1 MRKRF
6 FTVCIAILIVLVCV
20 LAAGCTS
27 RASYDI
33 KETSLR
39 EGGKGTAVLVKEICE
54 NYPDRTM
61 GTGADYA
68 FIRYLAAEM
77 QSYGYPAATFEDE
90 GGTGGSGTG
99 GGQTELSDTNVSE
112 SGTGAT
118 VSVNEFEFSNYYTQE
133 KEKGYNLVYDIP
145 AATDTKDTVLLLA
158 SYDNCAGLVISSVD
172 YTTGQTTKDKI
183 GGEGAYS
190 NATGVAVLLRI
201 AYELADKQLPYN
213 LSIAFVDCGE
223 NSWDGAA
230 EVAKKYENSEGNFI
244 CLNFNR
250 LGAGDYTYIYSDE
263 SSQAYN
269 DYFYSAVKKTDSNGV
284 FAEIPMN
291 KQVADIKFIDAQ
303 KTDCSHFAMY
313 GDNLVFNI
321 RGLAVASYVS
331 FNWSAF
337 EHPFYTETA
346 GYENVMGTSADT
358 YKVLTERLG
367 GGEEGEKVLAQRLDA
382 VVLNA
387 VTAISADN
395 ASTLFGAVESS
406 DPAKSGNYA
415 DAASVASLIVKIAI
429 IAACVIAAIVLTFKV
444 KDNLVKK
451 QKEKFERMQR
461 EANVTRTAQPS
472 AEDIFS
478 LGGENKGDKE
488 EENDKSGNKG
498 NGGSDGSDDI
508 FEGF

>member
-6 FTVCIAILIVLVCV
+6 FTVCIAILTVLVCV

-27 RASYDI
+27 RESFEI
-33 KETSLR
+33 KETTLR
-39 EGGKGTAVLVKEICE
+39 EGGKGTAGLVKEICE

-68 FIRYLAAEM
+68 FIRYLAEEM

-90 GGTGGSGTG
+90 GGTGSGTG
-99 GGQTELSDTNVSE
+99 GGQTELSDAVVSE

-145 AATDTKDTVLLLA
+145 AATDTADTVLLLA

-244 CLNFNR
+244 CLNFNK

-269 DYFYSAVKKTDSNGV
+269 DYFYSAVKKTDSSGV

-303 KTDCSHFAMY
+303 KTEYSHFAMY

-387 VTAISADN
+387 VTAISAEN
-395 ASTLFGAVESS
+395 ASTLFGAVASS
-406 DPAKSGNYA
+406 DPAKSGKYS

-461 EANVTRTAQPS
+461 EANGARTAQPS

-478 LGGENKGDKE
+478 LGGDDKDDKND
-488 EENDKSGNKG
+488 NDKK
-498 NGGSDGSDDI
+498 GGSDGSGDV